1 MNKTQYIL
9 LVVFILK
16 MCLTN
21 NLVMGQVE
29 RWEEQLKQDP
39 ENEKILLNLGKYYHD
54 RGGSQHDKQAV
65 KKAEEY
71 FLQVLSIDSTH
82 GLALVYYGSLLTM
95 KARDASLPWNKLKY
109 VKKGLARMDKAV
121 YFEPDNPEVRLIR
134 GINSVSLPSRF
145 NRLSCGLEDFEH
157 IQKIHQEHTLQLTEN
172 FWLPC
177 YFNYGLALW
186 KAENYTQAREKFL
199 NTIEIYPE
207 SDYAAK
213 AREYVERIE
222 EKTGEK

>member
-1 MNKTQYIL
+1 MNKTQCIL

-54 RGGSQHDKQAV
+54 RSGNQKHKQAV

-71 FLQVLSIDSTH
+71 LTQLLHIDSTH

-109 VKKGLARMDKAV
+109 VKKGIARMDKAV

-145 NRLSCGLEDFEH
+145 NRLPCGLEDFEH
-157 IQKIHQEHTLQLTEN
+157 IQQIHKKHPLDLTGN
-172 FWLPC
+172 FWLSY

-186 KAENYTQAREKFL
+186 KAENYTQAREKFS
-199 NTIEIYPE
+199 NAIEIDPD
-207 SDYAAK
+207 SDYAAA
-213 AREYVERIE
+213 AREYVEKIE